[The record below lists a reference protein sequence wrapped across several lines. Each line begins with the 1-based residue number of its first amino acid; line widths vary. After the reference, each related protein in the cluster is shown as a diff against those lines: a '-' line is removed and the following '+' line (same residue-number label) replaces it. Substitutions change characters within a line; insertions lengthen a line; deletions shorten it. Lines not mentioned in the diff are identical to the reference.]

1 MAQKQCNHCLEWK
14 DEEEFSWRYKY
25 LGVRNRSCKDC
36 QSGFNKSYYQGD
48 TYERH
53 KEDIKERKAA
63 ARETAKDFVYQYLL
77 THPCEMCGE
86 TDPIVLEFHHVGGK
100 DMTITTMTGGGYS
113 MKRIREEISKCR
125 VLCSNCH
132 RRVTAAERGWYR
144 SKK

>member
-1 MAQKQCNHCLEWK
+1 LEWK

-25 LGVRNRSCKDC
+25 LGVRNRSCKDS

-86 TDPIVLEFHHVGGK
+86 TDPIILEFHHVGGK
-100 DMTITTMTGGGYS
+100 DMTITTMTG
-113 MKRIREEISKCR
+113 E
-125 VLCSNCH
+125 
-132 RRVTAAERGWYR
+132 VTL
-144 SKK
+144 